1 MESRQG
7 NAISI
12 GILYLTLCEM
22 LDVPIYAIDLPD
34 QFILAYFDHVYSFE
48 DMDEQNAI
56 QRVQFFIDPA
66 NGMIYNRNDIMM
78 YLKKNGQY
86 ERFAELTALDS
97 RSVIVLLLEHLAT
110 TYDNIG
116 EPEKAMEIE
125 SLIPL
130 IQVQQPE

>member
-1 MESRQG
+1 
-7 NAISI
+7 
-12 GILYLTLCEM
+12 
-22 LDVPIYAIDLPD
+22 
-34 QFILAYFDHVYSFE
+34 
-48 DMDEQNAI
+48 MDEQNAI